1 IIMAKLA
8 SSKRAEKSKQ
18 SELKEL
24 RSTGKVPAVVYGYET
39 ENTSLSVDENEFIK
53 VIREVGRNGV
63 IDLEVADSGTTQVMV
78 SEYQFDAL
86 KNQITHIDFIAINM
100 QTEVTVDVQIELTG
114 EAPGQKEGGVIEQ
127 PLFEV
132 SVTAKPADIPE
143 TIEVDIS
150 ELNIGDSIHV
160 EDIRSKGNFV
170 IENEDA
176 DSLVIISAPT
186 EEPEEDENAEEE
198 SVEVEATAQKNDE
211 ADSEEDEEK

>member
-1 IIMAKLA
+1 MAKLA
-8 SSKRAEKSKQ
+8 SNSRAEKSKQ

-24 RSTGKVPAVVYGYET
+24 RNTGKVPAVVYGFET

-63 IDLEVADSGTTQVMV
+63 IDLEIADGVTQVMV
-78 SEYQFDAL
+78 NEYQFDAL

-100 QTEVTVDVQIELTG
+100 QTEVTVEVQIELTG
-114 EAPGQKEGGVIEQ
+114 EAPGQKEGGVLEQ

-150 ELNIGDSIHV
+150 DLNVGDSIHV

-176 DSLVIISAPT
+176 DALVIISAPT
-186 EEPEEDENAEEE
+186 EEPEVDEDAEEQ
-198 SVEVEATAQKNDE
+198 SVEVEATAQKNDK
-211 ADSEEDEEK
+211 ADEE

>member
-1 IIMAKLA
+1 MAKLA
-8 SSKRAEKSKQ
+8 SNSRAEKSKQ

-24 RSTGKVPAVVYGYET
+24 RQTGKVPAVVYGFET

-63 IDLEVADSGTTQVMV
+63 IDLEIADGVTQVMV
-78 SEYQFDAL
+78 NEYQFDAL

-100 QTEVTVDVQIELTG
+100 QTEVTVEVQIELTG
-114 EAPGQKEGGVIEQ
+114 EAPGQKEGGVLEQ

-150 ELNIGDSIHV
+150 ELNVGDSIHV

-176 DSLVIISAPT
+176 DALVIISAPT
-186 EEPEEDENAEEE
+186 EEPEVDEDAEEQ
-198 SVEVEATAQKNDE
+198 SVEVEATAQKNDN
-211 ADSEEDEEK
+211 ADEE

>member
-1 IIMAKLA
+1 MAKLA

-78 SEYQFDAL
+78 NEYQFDAL

-150 ELNIGDSIHV
+150 ELNIGDAVHV
-160 EDIRSKGNFV
+160 SDIREKGNFV
-170 IENEDA
+170 IENEDDDA
-176 DSLVIISAPT
+176 LVIVSAPT
-186 EEPEEDENAEEE
+186 EEPEEDAEEVDE
-198 SVEVEATAQKNDE
+198 TEVEATEQKDE
-211 ADSEEDEEK
+211 EPEDEE

>member
-1 IIMAKLA
+1 MAKLA
-8 SSKRAEKSKQ
+8 SNVRAEKSKQ

-24 RSTGKVPAVVYGYET
+24 RKTGKVPAVVYGFET

-63 IDLEVADSGTTQVMV
+63 IDLEIADGVTQVMV
-78 SEYQFDAL
+78 NEYQFDAL

-100 QTEVTVDVQIELTG
+100 QTEVTVEVQIELTG
-114 EAPGQKEGGVIEQ
+114 EAPGQKEGGVLEQ

-150 ELNIGDSIHV
+150 DLNVGDAIHV

-170 IENEDA
+170 IENEDTDA
-176 DSLVIISAPT
+176 LVIISAPS
-186 EEPEEDENAEEE
+186 EEPETDEDAAEQ
-198 SVEVEATAQKNDE
+198 SVEVEATAQKNDK
-211 ADSEEDEEK
+211 ADNE

>member
-1 IIMAKLA
+1 MAKLA
-8 SSKRAEKSKQ
+8 SNRRAEKSKQ

-24 RSTGKVPAVVYGYET
+24 RQNGKVPAVVYGFET

-53 VIREVGRNGV
+53 VIREIGRNGV
-63 IDLEVADSGTTQVMV
+63 IDLEVAEGTTQVMV
-78 SEYQFDAL
+78 NDYQFDAL

-100 QTEVTVDVQIELTG
+100 QTEVTVEVQIVLEG
-114 EAPGQKEGGVIEQ
+114 EAPGQKEGGVLEQ

-170 IENEDA
+170 IENEDTDA
-176 DSLVIISAPT
+176 VVIVSAPT

-198 SVEVEATAQKNDE
+198 SVEVEATAQKNDQ
-211 ADSEEDEEK
+211 ADEE

>member
-1 IIMAKLA
+1 MAKLA
-8 SSKRAEKSKQ
+8 SNSRAEKSKQ

-24 RSTGKVPAVVYGYET
+24 RNTGQVPAVVYGFET

-63 IDLEVADSGTTQVMV
+63 IDLEIADGVTQVMV
-78 SEYQFDAL
+78 NEYQFDAL

-100 QTEVTVDVQIELTG
+100 QTEVTVEVQIELTG
-114 EAPGQKEGGVIEQ
+114 EAPGQKEGGVLEQ

-150 ELNIGDSIHV
+150 DLNVGDAIHV

-170 IENEDA
+170 IENEDSDA
-176 DSLVIISAPT
+176 LVIISAPT
-186 EEPEEDENAEEE
+186 EEPEVDEDAEEQ
-198 SVEVEATAQKNDE
+198 SVEVEATAQKNDK
-211 ADSEEDEEK
+211 ADEE

>member
-1 IIMAKLA
+1 MAKLA
-8 SSKRAEKSKQ
+8 SNSRAEKSKQ

-24 RSTGKVPAVVYGYET
+24 RNTGKVPAVVYGFET

-63 IDLEVADSGTTQVMV
+63 IDLEIADGVTQVMV
-78 SEYQFDAL
+78 NEYQFDAL

-211 ADSEEDEEK
+211 AGSEEDEEK

>member
-1 IIMAKLA
+1 MAKLA
-8 SSKRAEKSKQ
+8 SNSRAEKSKQ

-24 RSTGKVPAVVYGYET
+24 RQTGKVPAVVYGFET

-63 IDLEVADSGTTQVMV
+63 IDLEIADGVTQVMV
-78 SEYQFDAL
+78 NEYQFDAL

-100 QTEVTVDVQIELTG
+100 QTEVTVEVQIELTG
-114 EAPGQKEGGVIEQ
+114 EAPGQKEGGVLEQ

-150 ELNIGDSIHV
+150 DLNVGDAIHV

-170 IENEDA
+170 IENEDSDA
-176 DSLVIISAPT
+176 LVIISAPT
-186 EEPEEDENAEEE
+186 EEPEVDEDAEEQ
-198 SVEVEATAQKNDE
+198 SVEVEATAQKNDK
-211 ADSEEDEEK
+211 ADEE

>member
-1 IIMAKLA
+1 MAKLA
-8 SSKRAEKSKQ
+8 SNSRAEKSKQ

-24 RSTGKVPAVVYGYET
+24 RQNGKVPAVVYGFET

-63 IDLEVADSGTTQVMV
+63 IDLEVAEGTTQVMV
-78 SEYQFDAL
+78 NDYQFDAL

-100 QTEVTVDVQIELTG
+100 QTEVTVEVQIVLSG
-114 EAPGQKEGGVIEQ
+114 EAPGQKEGGVLEQ

-132 SVTAKPADIPE
+132 SVMAKPADIPE

-170 IENEDA
+170 IENEDTDA
-176 DSLVIISAPT
+176 LVIVSAPT

-198 SVEVEATAQKNDE
+198 SVEVEATAQKNDQ
-211 ADSEEDEEK
+211 ADEE

>member
-1 IIMAKLA
+1 MAKLA
-8 SSKRAEKSKQ
+8 SNSRAEKSKQ

-24 RSTGKVPAVVYGYET
+24 RQTGKVPAVVYGFET

-63 IDLEVADSGTTQVMV
+63 IDLEIADGVTQVMV
-78 SEYQFDAL
+78 NEYQFDAL

-100 QTEVTVDVQIELTG
+100 QTEVTVEVQIELTG
-114 EAPGQKEGGVIEQ
+114 EAPGQKEGGVLEQ

-150 ELNIGDSIHV
+150 DLNVGDSIHV

-170 IENEDA
+170 IENEDSDA
-176 DSLVIISAPT
+176 LVIISAPT
-186 EEPEEDENAEEE
+186 EEPEVDEDAEEQ
-198 SVEVEATAQKNDE
+198 SVEVEATAQKNDK
-211 ADSEEDEEK
+211 ADEE

>member
-1 IIMAKLA
+1 MAKLA
-8 SSKRAEKSKQ
+8 SNSRAEKSKQ

-24 RSTGKVPAVVYGYET
+24 RNTGQVPAVVYGFET

-63 IDLEVADSGTTQVMV
+63 IDLEIADGVTQVMV
-78 SEYQFDAL
+78 NEYQFDAL

-100 QTEVTVDVQIELTG
+100 QTEVTVEVQIELTG
-114 EAPGQKEGGVIEQ
+114 EAPGQKEGGVLEQ

-150 ELNIGDSIHV
+150 DLNVGDAIHV

-176 DSLVIISAPT
+176 DALVIISAPT
-186 EEPEEDENAEEE
+186 EEPEVDEDAEEQ
-198 SVEVEATAQKNDE
+198 SVEVEATAQKNDK
-211 ADSEEDEEK
+211 ADEE

>member
-1 IIMAKLA
+1 MAKLA
-8 SSKRAEKSKQ
+8 SNSRAEKSKQ

-24 RSTGKVPAVVYGYET
+24 RNTGKVPAVVYGFET
-39 ENTSLSVDENEFIK
+39 ENTPLSVDENEFIK

-63 IDLEVADSGTTQVMV
+63 IDLEIADGVTQVMV
-78 SEYQFDAL
+78 NEYQFDAL

>member
-1 IIMAKLA
+1 MAKLA
-8 SSKRAEKSKQ
+8 SNSRAEKSKQ

-24 RSTGKVPAVVYGYET
+24 RQNGKVPAVVYGFET

-63 IDLEVADSGTTQVMV
+63 IDLEVAEGTTQVMV
-78 SEYQFDAL
+78 NDYQFDAL

-100 QTEVTVDVQIELTG
+100 QTEVTVEVQIVLAG
-114 EAPGQKEGGVIEQ
+114 EAPGQKEGGVLEQ

-170 IENEDA
+170 IENEDTDA
-176 DSLVIISAPT
+176 LVIVSAPT

-198 SVEVEATAQKNDE
+198 SVEVEATAQKNDQ
-211 ADSEEDEEK
+211 ADEE

>member
-1 IIMAKLA
+1 MAKLA
-8 SSKRAEKSKQ
+8 SNRRAEKSKQ

-24 RSTGKVPAVVYGYET
+24 RQNGKVPAVVYGFET

-63 IDLEVADSGTTQVMV
+63 IDLEVAEGTTQVMV
-78 SEYQFDAL
+78 NDYQFDAL

-100 QTEVTVDVQIELTG
+100 QTEVTVEVQIVLAG
-114 EAPGQKEGGVIEQ
+114 EAPGQKEGGVLEQ

-170 IENEDA
+170 IENEDTDA
-176 DSLVIISAPT
+176 VVIVSAPT

-198 SVEVEATAQKNDE
+198 SVEVEATAQKNDQ
-211 ADSEEDEEK
+211 ADEE

>member
-1 IIMAKLA
+1 MAKLA
-8 SSKRAEKSKQ
+8 SSNRAEKSKQ

-24 RSTGKVPAVVYGYET
+24 RKNGQVPAVVYGFET

-63 IDLEVADSGTTQVMV
+63 IDLETTNGTTQVMV
-78 SEYQFDAL
+78 NEYQFDAL

-176 DSLVIISAPT
+176 DSLVIVSAPT

-198 SVEVEATAQKNDE
+198 SVEVEATAQKNDAAEE
-211 ADSEEDEEK
+211 AEDEA

>member
-1 IIMAKLA
+1 MAKLA
-8 SSKRAEKSKQ
+8 SNSRAEKSKQ

-24 RSTGKVPAVVYGYET
+24 RQTGKVPAVVYGFET

-63 IDLEVADSGTTQVMV
+63 IDLEIADGVTQVMV
-78 SEYQFDAL
+78 NEYQFDAL

-100 QTEVTVDVQIELTG
+100 QTEVTVEVQIELTG
-114 EAPGQKEGGVIEQ
+114 EAPGQKEGGVLEQ

-150 ELNIGDSIHV
+150 ELNVGDSIHV

-176 DSLVIISAPT
+176 DALVIVSAPS
-186 EEPEEDENAEEE
+186 EEPEVDEDAEEQ
-198 SVEVEATAQKNDE
+198 SVEVEATAQKNDN
-211 ADSEEDEEK
+211 ADEE

>member
-1 IIMAKLA
+1 MAKLA
-8 SSKRAEKSKQ
+8 SNRRAEKSKQ

-24 RSTGKVPAVVYGYET
+24 RQNGKVPAVVYGFET

-63 IDLEVADSGTTQVMV
+63 IDLEVAEGTTQVMV
-78 SEYQFDAL
+78 NDYQFDAL

-100 QTEVTVDVQIELTG
+100 QTEVTVEVQIVLEG
-114 EAPGQKEGGVIEQ
+114 EAPGQKEGGVLEQ

-143 TIEVDIS
+143 TIQVDIS

-170 IENEDA
+170 IENEDTDA
-176 DSLVIISAPT
+176 VVIVSAPT

-198 SVEVEATAQKNDE
+198 SVEVEATAQKNDQ
-211 ADSEEDEEK
+211 ADEE

>member
-1 IIMAKLA
+1 MAKLA
-8 SSKRAEKSKQ
+8 SNRRAEKSKQ

-24 RSTGKVPAVVYGYET
+24 RQNGKVPAVVYGFET

-63 IDLEVADSGTTQVMV
+63 IDLEVAEGTTQVMV
-78 SEYQFDAL
+78 NDYQFDAL

-100 QTEVTVDVQIELTG
+100 QTEVTVEVQIVLEG
-114 EAPGQKEGGVIEQ
+114 EAPGQKEGGVLEQ

-170 IENEDA
+170 IENEDTDA
-176 DSLVIISAPT
+176 VVIVSAPT

-198 SVEVEATAQKNDE
+198 SVEVEATAQKNDQ
-211 ADSEEDEEK
+211 ADEE

>member
-1 IIMAKLA
+1 MAKLA
-8 SSKRAEKSKQ
+8 SNSRAEKSKQ

-24 RSTGKVPAVVYGYET
+24 RQTGKVPAVVYGFET

-63 IDLEVADSGTTQVMV
+63 IDLEIADGVTQVMV
-78 SEYQFDAL
+78 NEYQFDAL

-100 QTEVTVDVQIELTG
+100 QTEVTVEVQIELTG
-114 EAPGQKEGGVIEQ
+114 EAPGQKEGGVLEQ

-150 ELNIGDSIHV
+150 DLNVGDSIHV

-176 DSLVIISAPT
+176 DALVIVSAPS
-186 EEPEEDENAEEE
+186 EEPEVDEDAEEQ
-198 SVEVEATAQKNDE
+198 SVEVEATAQKNDN
-211 ADSEEDEEK
+211 ADEE

>member
-1 IIMAKLA
+1 MAKLA
-8 SSKRAEKSKQ
+8 SNRRSEKSKQ

-24 RSTGKVPAVVYGYET
+24 RQNGQVPAVVYGFET

-63 IDLEVADSGTTQVMV
+63 IDLEVADGTTQVMV
-78 SEYQFDAL
+78 NDYQFDAL

-100 QTEVTVDVQIELTG
+100 QTEVTVEVQIVLAG
-114 EAPGQKEGGVIEQ
+114 EAPGQKEGGVLEQ

-170 IENEDA
+170 IENEDTDA
-176 DSLVIISAPT
+176 LVIVSAPT

-198 SVEVEATAQKNDE
+198 SVEVEATAQKNDQ
-211 ADSEEDEEK
+211 ADEE

>member
-1 IIMAKLA
+1 MAKLA
-8 SSKRAEKSKQ
+8 SNSRAEKSKQ

-24 RSTGKVPAVVYGYET
+24 RQTGKVPAVVYGFET

-63 IDLEVADSGTTQVMV
+63 IDLEIADGVTQVMV
-78 SEYQFDAL
+78 NEYQFDAL
-86 KNQITHIDFIAINM
+86 KNQVTHIDFIAINM
-100 QTEVTVDVQIELTG
+100 QTEVTVEVQIELTG
-114 EAPGQKEGGVIEQ
+114 EAPGQKEGGVLEQ

-150 ELNIGDSIHV
+150 ELNVGDSIHV

-170 IENEDA
+170 IENEDTDA
-176 DSLVIISAPT
+176 LVIVSAPS
-186 EEPEEDENAEEE
+186 EEPEVDEDAAEQ
-198 SVEVEATAQKNDE
+198 SVEVEATAQKNDK
-211 ADSEEDEEK
+211 AEEE

>member
-1 IIMAKLA
+1 MAKLA
-8 SSKRAEKSKQ
+8 SNSRAEKSKQ

-24 RSTGKVPAVVYGYET
+24 RNTGKVPAVVYGFET
-39 ENTSLSVDENEFIK
+39 ENTPLSVDENEFIK

-63 IDLEVADSGTTQVMV
+63 IDLEIADGVTQVMV
-78 SEYQFDAL
+78 NEYQFDAL

-100 QTEVTVDVQIELTG
+100 QTEVTVEVQIELTG
-114 EAPGQKEGGVIEQ
+114 EAPGQKEGGVLEQ

-150 ELNIGDSIHV
+150 ELNVGDSIHV

-176 DSLVIISAPT
+176 DALVIVSAPS
-186 EEPEEDENAEEE
+186 EEPEVDEDAEEQ
-198 SVEVEATAQKNDE
+198 SVEVEATAQKNDN
-211 ADSEEDEEK
+211 ADEE

>member
-1 IIMAKLA
+1 MAKLA
-8 SSKRAEKSKQ
+8 SNSRAGKSKQ

-24 RSTGKVPAVVYGYET
+24 RQTGKVPAVVYGFET
-39 ENTSLSVDENEFIK
+39 ENTSLSVDENEFIR

-63 IDLEVADSGTTQVMV
+63 IDLEIAEGVTQVMV
-78 SEYQFDAL
+78 SDYQFDAL

-100 QTEVTVDVQIELTG
+100 QTEVTVEVQIELTG
-114 EAPGQKEGGVIEQ
+114 EAPGQKEGGILEQ

-150 ELNIGDSIHV
+150 ELNIGDAIHV

-176 DSLVIISAPT
+176 DALVIVSAPT
-186 EEPEEDENAEEE
+186 EEPEEDENAEEQ
-198 SVEVEATAQKNDE
+198 SVEVEATAQKNDA
-211 ADSEEDEEK
+211 ADNE

>member
-1 IIMAKLA
+1 MAKLA
-8 SSKRAEKSKQ
+8 SNKRAEKSKQ

-24 RSTGKVPAVVYGYET
+24 RQTGKVPAVVYGFET

-63 IDLEVADSGTTQVMV
+63 IDLEIADGVTQVMV
-78 SEYQFDAL
+78 NEYQFDAL

-100 QTEVTVDVQIELTG
+100 QTEVTVEVQIELTG
-114 EAPGQKEGGVIEQ
+114 EAPGQKEGGVLEQ

-150 ELNIGDSIHV
+150 DLNVGDAIHV

-170 IENEDA
+170 IENEDSDA
-176 DSLVIISAPT
+176 LVIISAPT
-186 EEPEEDENAEEE
+186 EEPEVDEDAEEQ
-198 SVEVEATAQKNDE
+198 SVEVEATAQKNDK
-211 ADSEEDEEK
+211 ADEE

>member
-1 IIMAKLA
+1 MAKLA
-8 SSKRAEKSKQ
+8 SNSRAGKSKQ

-24 RSTGKVPAVVYGYET
+24 RQTGKVPAVVYGFET

-63 IDLEVADSGTTQVMV
+63 IDLEIADGVTQVMV
-78 SEYQFDAL
+78 NEYQFDAL

-100 QTEVTVDVQIELTG
+100 QTEVTVEVQIELTG
-114 EAPGQKEGGVIEQ
+114 EAPGQKEGGVLEQ

-150 ELNIGDSIHV
+150 ELNVGDSIHV

-176 DSLVIISAPT
+176 DALVIVSAPS
-186 EEPEEDENAEEE
+186 EEPEVDEDAEEQ
-198 SVEVEATAQKNDE
+198 SVEVEATAQKNDN
-211 ADSEEDEEK
+211 ADEE

>member
-1 IIMAKLA
+1 MAKLA
-8 SSKRAEKSKQ
+8 SNRRAEISKQ

-24 RSTGKVPAVVYGYET
+24 RQNGKVPAVVYGFET

-63 IDLEVADSGTTQVMV
+63 IDLEVAEGTTQVMV
-78 SEYQFDAL
+78 NDYQFDAL

-100 QTEVTVDVQIELTG
+100 QTEVTVEVQIVLAG
-114 EAPGQKEGGVIEQ
+114 EAPGQKEGGVLEQ

-170 IENEDA
+170 IENEDTDA
-176 DSLVIISAPT
+176 LVIVSAPT

-198 SVEVEATAQKNDE
+198 SVEVEATAQKNDQ
-211 ADSEEDEEK
+211 ADEE

>member
-1 IIMAKLA
+1 MAKLA
-8 SSKRAEKSKQ
+8 SNLRAEKSKQ

-24 RSTGKVPAVVYGYET
+24 RQNGQVPAVAYGFET

-63 IDLEVADSGTTQVMV
+63 VDLEVADGVTQVMV
-78 SEYQFDAL
+78 NEYQFDAL

-100 QTEVTVDVQIELTG
+100 QTEVTVEVQIALTG
-114 EAPGQKEGGVIEQ
+114 EAPGQKEGGVLEQ

-170 IENEDA
+170 IENEDTDA
-176 DSLVIISAPT
+176 LIIISTPT
-186 EEPEEDENAEEE
+186 EESEEDEDAEEV
-198 SVEVEATAQKNDE
+198 SVEVEATAQKNDK
-211 ADSEEDEEK
+211 ADEE

>member
-1 IIMAKLA
+1 MAKLA
-8 SSKRAEKSKQ
+8 SNSRAEKSKQ

-24 RSTGKVPAVVYGYET
+24 RQTGKVPAVVYGFET

-63 IDLEVADSGTTQVMV
+63 IDLEIADGVTQVMV
-78 SEYQFDAL
+78 NEYQFDAL
-86 KNQITHIDFIAINM
+86 KNQVTHIDFIAINM
-100 QTEVTVDVQIELTG
+100 QTEVTVEVQIELTG
-114 EAPGQKEGGVIEQ
+114 EAPGQKEGGVLEQ

-150 ELNIGDSIHV
+150 ELNVGDSIHV

-176 DSLVIISAPT
+176 DALVIVSAPS
-186 EEPEEDENAEEE
+186 EEPEVDEDAAEQ
-198 SVEVEATAQKNDE
+198 SVEVEATAQKNDKADE
-211 ADSEEDEEK
+211 A

>member
-1 IIMAKLA
+1 MAKLA

-78 SEYQFDAL
+78 NEYQFDAL

>member
-1 IIMAKLA
+1 MAKLA

-78 SEYQFDAL
+78 NEYKFDAL

-198 SVEVEATAQKNDE
+198 SVEVESTAQKNDE

>member
-1 IIMAKLA
+1 MAKLA

>member
-1 IIMAKLA
+1 MAKLA
-8 SSKRAEKSKQ
+8 SNVRAEKSKQ

-24 RSTGKVPAVVYGYET
+24 RKTGKVPAVVYGFET

-63 IDLEVADSGTTQVMV
+63 IDLEIADGVTQVMV
-78 SEYQFDAL
+78 NEYQFDAL

-100 QTEVTVDVQIELTG
+100 QTEVTVEVQIELTG
-114 EAPGQKEGGVIEQ
+114 EAPGQKEGGVLEQ

-150 ELNIGDSIHV
+150 DLNVGDAIHV

-170 IENEDA
+170 IENEDSDA
-176 DSLVIISAPT
+176 LVIISAPS
-186 EEPEEDENAEEE
+186 EEPETDEDAAEQ
-198 SVEVEATAQKNDE
+198 SVEVEATAQKNDK
-211 ADSEEDEEK
+211 ADNE

>member
-1 IIMAKLA
+1 MAKLA
-8 SSKRAEKSKQ
+8 SNKRAEKSKQ

-24 RSTGKVPAVVYGYET
+24 RQNGKVPAVVYGFET

-63 IDLEVADSGTTQVMV
+63 IDLEVAEGTTQVMV
-78 SEYQFDAL
+78 NDYQFDAL

-100 QTEVTVDVQIELTG
+100 QTEVTVEVQIVLEG
-114 EAPGQKEGGVIEQ
+114 EAPGQKEGGVLEQ

-170 IENEDA
+170 IENEDTDA
-176 DSLVIISAPT
+176 VVIVSAPT

-198 SVEVEATAQKNDE
+198 SVEVEATAQKNDQ
-211 ADSEEDEEK
+211 ADEE